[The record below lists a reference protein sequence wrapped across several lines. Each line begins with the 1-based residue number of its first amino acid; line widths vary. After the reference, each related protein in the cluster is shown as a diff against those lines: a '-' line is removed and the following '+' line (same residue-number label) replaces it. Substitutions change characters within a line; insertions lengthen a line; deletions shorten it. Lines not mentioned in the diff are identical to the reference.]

1 MKITKQRTGLP
12 TAAIAAI
19 LALAGCA
26 DENPW
31 GTASEEKGKISLTL
45 TAESDIATSKPSVG
59 GGTRATGDLSDFGV
73 TVPAAEDFTIK
84 LEKKDGNYAKTWATL
99 TDFREEASE
108 TGFTTGAYTMTASY
122 GKKGEQG
129 FDKPYFEA
137 SSTFTVLSDHTSEV
151 SMTAEMQNALVA
163 VNYTDNLRKYLQNYS
178 VRVHTEGNAQDVVF
192 SESENRPGCIE
203 AGNATLSI
211 TYSKKGSDQ
220 SSTLEIG
227 NFASVAKTLYNITMD
242 VTEPNGGDATLTV
255 KFNGAIDE
263 EHTIEIP
270 MTDNVAAAPEIT
282 CIGFENGGTVEMLE
296 STASLQAIKMN
307 VKARGL
313 IDKAILTVQADN
325 GSRPSW
331 GGEIDLC
338 ATNESEQR
346 MIAEAGIDATGFFK
360 NPDIYGIVDL
370 TGFGK
375 SMSKGRYTVS
385 LRVTDKNGKM
395 SEPAVAVLDCQQIE
409 LSNVGATSMFGTGTA
424 TLTMNYNGQNPMTD
438 VTFRALNDKGN
449 MVEARVKSAEEITGT
464 RGFETKQYR
473 YELEIPINPKKEIDA
488 EAYHCGTKKATFMI
502 NSSAPSYQISQAD
515 AFSRYA
521 YLKISN
527 ASGNASEL
535 ATIIRYIRVKSGN
548 DELNITSRDEAE
560 GILTIGA
567 LKPGSTYALETSI
580 LAGEWN
586 TGSTIA
592 TESELTIPNGDFSEN
607 GETLTSGSLLV
618 GGDWYPT
625 VIKAYHHNSSFSR
638 ILPKYWSTIN
648 DITAAPEGQVT
659 NYNTWYIVP
668 SSWLDNGRG
677 FMRNVG
683 YNHNGRTIGDPKGT
697 STDYYCKDHPQDS
710 ELNKAAGI
718 LSLGSYDFSNGMSS
732 GISFNSRPSGISFDY
747 EYKLEAKEQKPDNG
761 YAYVEILDGNGN
773 SLGLETL
780 ELTAG
785 TGSKSI
791 VFNYGKFGAK
801 ASTLKIYFKS
811 SNQSTPPIHIPTGS
825 ELNEGFT
832 VLGNKTIDPNKYHA
846 VATGSELWI
855 DNVTAHYGEA
865 PEAAKAPK
873 RTKNVNSRR

>member
-1 MKITKQRTGLP
+1 MQRIGLP
-12 TAAIAAI
+12 IAAIAAG
-19 LALAGCA
+19 LALTGCA
-26 DENPW
+26 DESPW
-31 GTASEEKGKISLTL
+31 GTATDEKGKISLTL
-45 TAESDIATSKPSVG
+45 TADSDIATTQPSVG
-59 GGTRATGDLSDFGV
+59 KGTRATGDLADYGVNVPSADDF
-73 TVPAAEDFTIK
+73 AIR
-84 LEKKDGNYAKTWATL
+84 LEKKDGSYAKTWATL
-99 TDFREEASE
+99 RDFREEASE
-108 TGFTTGAYTMTASY
+108 NGFSTGAYTMTASY

-137 SSTFTVLSDHTSEV
+137 SSTFTVLSDQTSEV
-151 SMTAEMQNALVA
+151 TMTAGMQNALVA
-163 VNYTDNLRKYLQNYS
+163 VTYTDNLKKYLQNYS
-178 VRVHTEGNAQDVVF
+178 ARVHTEGIAQDVVF
-192 SESENRPGCIE
+192 TEAETRPGFVE
-203 AGNATLSI
+203 AGDALLSI
-211 TYSKKGSDQ
+211 TYSKRGSSQ
-220 SSTLEIG
+220 STTLEIG
-227 NFASVAKTLYNITMD
+227 KFASVAKTLYNITMD
-242 VTEPNGGDATLTV
+242 VTEPNGGDATLKVEFTD
-255 KFNGAIDE
+255 AIDE
-263 EHTIEIP
+263 MHTIEIP

-282 CIGFENGGTVEMLE
+282 CVGFENGSTVEMLE
-296 STASLQAIKMN
+296 STSSLQDIKMN
-307 VKARGL
+307 VKARGQ
-313 IDKAILTVQADN
+313 IGKAMLTVQSDN

-331 GGEIDLC
+331 GSEIDLC
-338 ATNESEQR
+338 TANENEQSQ
-346 MIAEAGIDATGFFK
+346 IAAAGIDAKGFFK
-360 NPDIYGIVDL
+360 NPDIYGIIDL

-385 LRVTDKNGKM
+385 LSVTDKNGKM
-395 SEPAVAVLDCQQIE
+395 SEPATVVIDCQQIE
-409 LSNVGATSMFGTGTA
+409 LSNESATSVFGTGKA
-424 TLTMNYNGQNPMTD
+424 TLTMNYNGQNPLTD
-438 VTFRALNDKGN
+438 VSFKVLNDKGN
-449 MVEARVKSAEEITGT
+449 MVEARVTSAEEITGT
-464 RGFETKQYR
+464 RGFETKQYL
-473 YELEIPINPKKEIDA
+473 YELEIPTNPKKEIDA
-488 EAYHCGTKKATFMI
+488 EVYHCGAIKGTFKIQAT
-502 NSSAPSYQISQAD
+502 APAYQITQVD

-527 ASGNASEL
+527 ASGNAAEL
-535 ATIIRYIRVKSGN
+535 ATIIRYISVKSGN
-548 DELNITSRDEAE
+548 SDIDITSRDESE

-567 LKPGSTYALETSI
+567 LTPGSTYALETSI

-586 TGSTIA
+586 TGSTIT
-592 TESELTIPNGDFSEN
+592 TESELPIPNGDFSEN

-625 VIKAYHHNSSFSR
+625 RIKAYHHNSSFSH

-659 NYNTWYIVP
+659 NYNTWYVVP

-677 FMRNVG
+677 LMRNVG
-683 YNHNGRTIGDPKGT
+683 YNHNGRTIEDPKGT

-732 GISFNSRPSGISFDY
+732 GISFTSRPSGITFDY

-811 SNQSTPPIHIPTGS
+811 SNQPIPPIHIPTGS

-832 VLGNKTIDPNKYHA
+832 VLGNKTIDANKYHA

-855 DNVTAHYGEA
+855 DNVTAHYGDA
-865 PEAAKAPK
+865 PGAAKAPK
-873 RTKNVNSRR
+873 RIKNVNSRR